1 MKREDLFQAIG
12 EVDDDLLDE
21 NVIVVKRRNI
31 FPAIISV
38 AACIAIVAGAVWIMP
53 QKIPADNPE
62 TATTGIPMET
72 LSETMMDYD
81 APANIETPVT
91 TVADVPEI
99 VISDTEIS
107 LVVENPTE
115 FLTQAIPEAEIV
127 PETIADEPEEDVF
140 TIPPADFTPDM
151 EDSLTEMEDFTQIHY
166 PAMPAFLHGKYQA
179 VGESGEVRYFWFDDD
194 GSGRFEDA
202 ETGMGLGFTLD
213 YLEVYNEDGT
223 TDTIF
228 HVGSVDDNT
237 FAKIAYG
244 EDGTLL
250 VKWQDGAEEVF
261 TYLGESNE

>member
-21 NVIVVKRRNI
+21 NVIVMKRKNI

-53 QKIPADNPE
+53 QKIPADN
-62 TATTGIPMET
+62 TASEMQMET
-72 LSETMMDYD
+72 LAETMMDYD

-99 VISDTEIS
+99 VNS

-115 FLTQAIPEAEIV
+115 FLTQAV
-127 PETIADEPEEDVF
+127 PETEISLEE
-140 TIPPADFTPDM
+140 
-151 EDSLTEMEDFTQIHY
+151 SEDFTQIHY
-166 PAMPAFLHGKYQA
+166 PSMPAFLHGKYQA

-228 HVGSVDDNT
+228 HIGSVDDNT

-261 TYLGESNE
+261 TYLGESDE